1 MPVRVVPRAE
11 EEQVRASHILV
22 KHKGSR
28 RPSSWK
34 TVSSGAAV
42 TCVCGWGSESTNA
55 LLVCGGCCENQEVI
69 TITIEEATARLKG
82 TVCVYV

>member
-1 MPVRVVPRAE
+1 M
-11 EEQVRASHILV
+11 RASHILV

-34 TVSSGAAV
+34 TVSSV
-42 TCVCGWGSESTNA
+42 PRSHVCGWGSESQCTA
-55 LLVCGGCCENQEVI
+55 GCCENQEVI